1 MMDQKV
7 RELEPLLLKSFDSAV
22 TPAEQQLLTSTIQS
36 DFVFRRNCDQFQRI
50 RNALLRKEPDS
61 FGPFF
66 AERIM
71 NMLRQ
76 RTKDLDYQILFFFKK
91 YQVLVIG
98 IIVALI
104 IANLVLSD
112 ELSLRA
118 FFGLE
123 ADKEEGV
130 FSIDVYDNLPD

>member
-1 MMDQKV
+1 
-7 RELEPLLLKSFDSAV
+7 
-22 TPAEQQLLTSTIQS
+22 
-36 DFVFRRNCDQFQRI
+36 
-50 RNALLRKEPDS
+50 
-61 FGPFF
+61 
-66 AERIM
+66 
-71 NMLRQ
+71 
-76 RTKDLDYQILFFFKK
+76 LDYQILFFFKK

-118 FFGLE
+118 LFGLE
-123 ADKEEGV
+123 ADKDENV